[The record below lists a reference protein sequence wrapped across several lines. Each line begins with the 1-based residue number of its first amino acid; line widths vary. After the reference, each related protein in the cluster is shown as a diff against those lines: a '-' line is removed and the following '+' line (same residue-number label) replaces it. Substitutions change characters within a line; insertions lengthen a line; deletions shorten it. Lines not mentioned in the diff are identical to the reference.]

1 MVENKAKRYGF
12 LSFVRAK
19 GRLWLLIGGGLLGI
33 LLLLLG
39 GIGEKSIK
47 EESTDALA
55 TRVAELEAYELHL
68 EKQIKALCEAV
79 EGVGDVD
86 VMITLEGGY
95 AASYT
100 EDGDGK
106 SVLVGSGSS
115 EKALFERISTP
126 VVGGVGIVCR
136 GGNSAAIR
144 QTLTELVATTL
155 GISANRVFVTGKS

>member
-1 MVENKAKRYGF
+1 MGENKSKSHGF
-12 LSFVRAK
+12 LSFVRTK
-19 GRLWLLIGGGLLGI
+19 GRLWILIGGGLLGV

-39 GIGEKSIK
+39 GMGETSTK

-55 TRVAELEAYELHL
+55 ARVAEVEAYELHL

-79 EGVGDVD
+79 QGVGDVD

-95 AASYT
+95 TVSYT

-106 SVLVGSGSS
+106 PVLVGSGSS
-115 EKALFERISTP
+115 EEALFERISAP

-136 GGNSAAIR
+136 GGNSAAVR